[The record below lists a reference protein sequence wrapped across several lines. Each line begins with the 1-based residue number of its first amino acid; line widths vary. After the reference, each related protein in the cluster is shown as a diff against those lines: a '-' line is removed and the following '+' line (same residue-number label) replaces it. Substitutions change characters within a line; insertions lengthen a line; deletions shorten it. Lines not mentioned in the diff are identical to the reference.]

1 MGPSG
6 EWTSIDL
13 PERVVLMAV
22 PRGSGGSS
30 PAVVLPPSIQGWPD
44 SVTLEFANRGDLLL
58 FGNENGVGLGTYPG
72 DQLASKTFTPSGD
85 YYTNM
90 GTLAQFNPLR

>member
-1 MGPSG
+1 
-6 EWTSIDL
+6 
-13 PERVVLMAV
+13 
-22 PRGSGGSS
+22 
-30 PAVVLPPSIQGWPD
+30 VLPPSIQGWPN

-58 FGNENGVGLGTYPG
+58 FGDENGVGLGTYPG